1 MKKSS
6 EALLFF
12 FLFLFLFSSN
22 VMAVYTSL
30 SGHDEGFSTADS
42 VNLISYEHTGSSC
55 FQKGWYSDYGP
66 GGVVYFNSNCSAY
79 TTHTFYL
86 KTDMTINWPN
96 SIYPAMA
103 TITYYINDTGN
114 WDPNNR
120 PSFYIYDTNTSSI
133 VESINLTA
141 YNGWVGSG
149 IATQLITGHH
159 YWVILDFKTWT
170 NMPPVFIA
178 IDKIQF
184 GTLSTPIFNVLENV
198 SEMPSSCSLQTNT
211 SYFYPFSNTTSLS
224 LDFTGSAYQCDYV
237 NSYWIGPT
245 AYKNIGQ
252 SFTVARN
259 STLYGVGIEIATA
272 SNGTYNLTVRQDS
285 NTGPV
290 LAYNSSIT
298 LINTS
303 NTLSSYSNG
312 CFVEIKYLDI
322 KLNTNVS
329 LNSGTTYYLQIYNT
343 TPLHTN
349 QRYGEN
355 NLLWLDY
362 GGNSY
367 INGEEQVKFS
377 SLGTWCGSIDCG
389 LGYRDTDFALQIT
402 SVSGASLPGAIQN
415 NTNGWAN
422 INYIEGFDTNH
433 WDRYYTNTSGNLSIL
448 SQGQIFRVVTTN
460 GMPYTFYN
468 CVNQYCGEYISSS
481 TYAWPFEYTLV
492 PEQLGNYLE
501 RVSDLSIIYAYNGI
515 TWDYY
520 DSSNKIGSTLKVLKR
535 GQQFYIITKT
545 GNSYKLGI
553 QFYGTKCDMTDYS
566 GRSYLVYNG
575 CSITS
580 GQCPLNTKC
589 SQITPQAGITTPL
602 IENFVD
608 CSMCWSLNSVVGN
621 KLIWTNCPNN
631 PECRCDGS
639 GFCKANSF
647 ATNVSTVPF
656 SVTEWAIGCYDPYGQ
671 KVLWIVNSTG
681 YNTTEEA
688 MINQSLNQTPQTPTA
703 PNSITS
709 LGAWINTGLAT
720 PYGSMLIAFI
730 CSIFFATTLFFK
742 IEDKKIEGFIVP
754 FVAILGGFSLPGV
767 EFFPLW
773 IWLVLTI
780 FTGVLIFWK
789 TKSG

>member
-12 FLFLFLFSSN
+12 FLFLFLFSS
-22 VMAVYTSL
+22 VVRASEYTSL
-30 SGHDEGFSTADS
+30 SGHDEDFSTSDS
-42 VNLISYEHTGSSC
+42 INLLSYEHTGTSC

-86 KTDMTINWPN
+86 KDDITINWPN

-114 WDPNNR
+114 WDPENR

-141 YNGWVGSG
+141 YNGWVGAG
-149 IATQLITGHH
+149 IATNLITGHH

-211 SYFYPFSNTTSLS
+211 SYFYPFSNITNILTNQTNSEYGYYGINCPIEWCGPA
-224 LDFTGSAYQCDYV
+224 DYYAYAQAFKPD
-237 NSYWIGPT
+237 
-245 AYKNIGQ
+245 
-252 SFTVARN
+252 RN
-259 STLYGVGIEIATA
+259 STLYGVGLMPLTR
-272 SNGTYNLTVRQDS
+272 SQGTYNLTIRQDS
-285 NTGPV
+285 PTGTI
-290 LAYNSSIT
+290 LAYNSSFTIT
-298 LINTS
+298 NT
-303 NTLSSYSNG
+303 TIYD
-312 CFVEIKYLDI
+312 IIPYYLDI
-322 KLNTNVS
+322 KLNTNISINAQTNYFIEYRNLTQMPHDV
-329 LNSGTTYYLQIYNT
+329 IYTFGGLYIGQCSNCYS
-343 TPLHTN
+343 N
-349 QRYGEN
+349 G
-355 NLLWLDY
+355 NLWRW
-362 GGNSY
+362 
-367 INGEEQVKFS
+367 QKQT
-377 SLGTWCGSIDCG
+377 GTWTE
-389 LGYRDTDFALQIT
+389 LT
-402 SVSGASLPGAIQN
+402 SVDMSFAILEEVIGSTLPSAIQN
-415 NTNGWAN
+415 NTNSWSN
-422 INYIEGFDTNH
+422 INYIEGFDRNH
-433 WDRYYTNTSGNLSIL
+433 WDRYYTNTTGNLSIL

-468 CVNQYCGEYISSS
+468 CVNQYCGDYLSSS
-481 TYAWPFEYTLV
+481 TYAWLFEYTLV
-492 PEQLGNYLE
+492 PEQLRNYLE
-501 RVSDLSIIYAYNGI
+501 RISDLSIIYAYNGI

-520 DSSNKIGSTLKVLKR
+520 DPSNRIGSTLKVLKR

-553 QFYGTKCDMTDYS
+553 QFYGTKCDQTDYS
-566 GRSYLVYNG
+566 GRSYLIYNG

-608 CSMCWSLNSVVGN
+608 CSMCWSLNSVVGE

-631 PECRCDGS
+631 PECRCTGS
-639 GFCKANSF
+639 GLCKANSF
-647 ATNVSTVPF
+647 TTNISSVPF
-656 SVTEWAIGCYDPYGQ
+656 SVTEWTIGCYDPYGQ

-681 YNTTEEA
+681 QNTTEDEI
-688 MINQSLNQTPQTPTA
+688 INKSLNQTTPTPTL

-720 PYGSMLIAFI
+720 PYGSEIIAFI
-730 CSIFFATTLFFK
+730 TALFFSVVLFFK
-742 IEDKKIEGFIVP
+742 IESKNIESFVVP
-754 FVAILGGFSLPGV
+754 FIAVLGGFSLPGV

-789 TKSG
+789 AKNG